1 MVLKVFISCKDCT
14 CVSCRH
20 SDSGSGQHI
29 RCEQT
34 RPTEQMPEA
43 KRVCVLICGSAEG
56 AEPKAKTDESLQ
68 RKTDLFFF
76 HPVQTFRQYN
86 AETYHFFPPPLKGF
100 RLSGYI
106 LDV

>member
-1 MVLKVFISCKDCT
+1 
-14 CVSCRH
+14 
-20 SDSGSGQHI
+20 
-29 RCEQT
+29 
-34 RPTEQMPEA
+34 MPEA

-86 AETYHFFPPPLKGF
+86 AETYHFFPPLK
-100 RLSGYI
+100 RLQIIRIHSGC
-106 LDV
+106 LNSLATL

>member
-1 MVLKVFISCKDCT
+1 
-14 CVSCRH
+14 
-20 SDSGSGQHI
+20 
-29 RCEQT
+29 
-34 RPTEQMPEA
+34 MPEA

-86 AETYHFFPPPLKGF
+86 AETYHFFPPPLK
-100 RLSGYI
+100 RLQSIRIHSGC
-106 LDV
+106 LNSLATL